1 MLGCKGTT
9 RLPGAAKI
17 IRKDG
22 ALFGPAKTV
31 VPHASLKIAA
41 ERMRSEAEDD
51 YRTKYETRLKE
62 GLHKK
67 GEAPVVGMRS
77 NKNFIT
83 ANAVEAILQG
93 MYLLFPDDKPK
104 FSAHSLFLFFVATY
118 PCITV
123 PKAVSAGELNYLR
136 KEDYGKIPEYLT
148 KVKEEIRRE
157 QDMIDKYVKEQ
168 LGEVEKEPERFDE
181 IPEHERLDLIAAL
194 KAKWDFVN
202 ANYQKITH
210 LVRLDTTGQVRRKE
224 QLEAELKQLE
234 TDIERLSKAGALLI
248 RN

>member
-1 MLGCKGTT
+1 MTS
-9 RLPGAAKI
+9 I
-17 IRKDG
+17 
-22 ALFGPAKTV
+22 
-31 VPHASLKIAA
+31 
-41 ERMRSEAEDD
+41 
-51 YRTKYETRLKE
+51 
-62 GLHKK
+62 
-67 GEAPVVGMRS
+67 
-77 NKNFIT
+77 
-83 ANAVEAILQG
+83 
-93 MYLLFPDDKPK
+93 
-104 FSAHSLFLFFVATY
+104 
-118 PCITV
+118 ITV

-136 KEDYGKIPEYLT
+136 KEDYGKVPEYLT